1 MALVDDLCAPRGMR
15 AQPDRDDLK
24 QFVETA
30 ASMNGRLI
38 AERLQAKMVG
48 TCSWWWLLC
57 AGACMATWCAQQ
69 LCGRR
74 LQCPASGVHLRVGV
88 SGVPG
93 RLHV

>member
-1 MALVDDLCAPRGMR
+1 MR

-48 TCSWWWLLC
+48 TCLSVAALCLHGKMVCSTVVLLQ
-57 AGACMATWCAQQ
+57 M
-69 LCGRR
+69 
-74 LQCPASGVHLRVGV
+74 PAVPISAVHLLVDVFGLWGLLLV
-88 SGVPG
+88 
-93 RLHV
+93 